1 MSEISNQNNMSF
13 SSKTLEYNSF
23 EQLNKIHNLNKK
35 QVDNY
40 SLIGYKKDTL
50 TDDISDYRS
59 LIFYNNKLLAYA
71 PPKSISYELFK
82 TSYPEYDEDLEVEL
96 FVEGTMI
103 MLYYNNDTSAW
114 ETSTRGNIGATT
126 SFFQNK
132 SKKTFRNMFDEA
144 CNMSF
149 LDVNILNKEL
159 CYIFVMNHP
168 DNRIVTKCD
177 IPELYL
183 VKIYKI
189 TNNEDNTFNVE
200 VLTNL
205 KSIKETIPNTLI
217 KYPDQIITQ
226 LNLTI
231 DNFKDENDN
240 FNYEKLMTTTKGFNY
255 NIMGIVL
262 YDKIRDIRTKIRNDR
277 YEYVRKLRGNQP
289 KLDYRYLELK
299 KNKNIN
305 KYLQYYPEHKENF
318 DEYWNKTKDFTNDL
332 YNNYVETHIT
342 KNKQMT
348 DVAKEFK
355 PHIYNLHQYY
365 LQDLRPNKYT
375 LQRTHAISYV
385 NNLPEAMLLYALNY
399 KKNKKLS
406 LSLEIPDVMG
416 DKYDSPPP
424 APRSRSRDSLDVD
437 ENVDTDV
444 C

>member
-1 MSEISNQNNMSF
+1 MSEPQSQNNMSF

-35 QVDNY
+35 QSNDY
-40 SLIGYKKDTL
+40 TLLGYKKDTI
-50 TDDISDYRS
+50 TDDLYDYRS

-82 TSYPEYDEDLEVEL
+82 TSYPEHDENLELEL

-103 MLYYNNDTSAW
+103 MLYYNSETTTW

-149 LDVNILNKEL
+149 LDINILNKEL

-168 DNRIVTKCD
+168 DNRIVTRCD

-189 TNNEDNTFNVE
+189 INNEDNTFDVQ
-200 VLTNL
+200 VLNNL
-205 KSIKETIPNTLI
+205 NSIKEEIPNTLI
-217 KYPDQIITQ
+217 KYPDQLMNQ
-226 LNLTI
+226 LNLSI
-231 DNFKDENDN
+231 NDFKDESNN
-240 FNYEKLMTTTKGFNY
+240 FHYEKLNAITKGFNY
-255 NIMGIVL
+255 NIMGVVL

-305 KYLQYYPEHKENF
+305 RYLQYYPEHKENF

-342 KNKQMT
+342 KNKQMST
-348 DVAKEFK
+348 VNKEFR

-375 LQRTHAISYV
+375 LQKSHVISYV

-399 KKNKKLS
+399 KKNKVLNLS
-406 LSLEIPDVMG
+406 IEIPDVSS
-416 DKYDSPPP
+416 DSFDDVPA
-424 APRSRSRDSLDVD
+424 APRSKSNDKHPID
-437 ENVDTDV
+437 ESINTDI

>member
-1 MSEISNQNNMSF
+1 MSF

-23 EQLNKIHNLNKK
+23 EELNKIHNLNKK
-35 QVDNY
+35 QLDNY
-40 SLIGYKKDTL
+40 TLIGYKKDSL
-50 TDDISDYRS
+50 TDDIYDYRS

-71 PPKSISYELFK
+71 PPKSISYELFQ
-82 TSYPEYDEDLEVEL
+82 TSYPEHDENLEIEL

-103 MLYYNNDTSAW
+103 MLYYNSDTNVW

-149 LDVNILNKEL
+149 LDINILNKEL

-189 TNNEDNTFNVE
+189 INNEDNTFDVQ
-200 VLTNL
+200 VLNDL
-205 KSIKETIPNTLI
+205 SSIKEEIPKTLI
-217 KYPDQIITQ
+217 KYPDQFINQ
-226 LNLTI
+226 LDLNI
-231 DNFKDENDN
+231 NNFKDENNN
-240 FNYEKLMTTTKGFNY
+240 FNYNKLNAITSGFNY

-262 YDKIRDIRTKIRNDR
+262 YDKYRDIRTKIRNER

-318 DEYWNKTKDFTNDL
+318 DEYWNKTRDFTNDL

-342 KNKQMT
+342 KTKQMSS
-348 DVAKEFK
+348 VAKEFR

-365 LQDLRPNKYT
+365 LHDLRPNKYT
-375 LQRTHAISYV
+375 LQKTHVISYV
-385 NNLPEAMLLYALNY
+385 NNMPEAMLLYALNY
-399 KKNKKLS
+399 KKNNKLS
-406 LSLEIPDVMG
+406 LSLEIPTVMNEN
-416 DKYDSPPP
+416 YDTPPP
-424 APRSRSRDSLDVD
+424 APRSTSRDKLSPN
-437 ENVDTDV
+437 EHINTDI